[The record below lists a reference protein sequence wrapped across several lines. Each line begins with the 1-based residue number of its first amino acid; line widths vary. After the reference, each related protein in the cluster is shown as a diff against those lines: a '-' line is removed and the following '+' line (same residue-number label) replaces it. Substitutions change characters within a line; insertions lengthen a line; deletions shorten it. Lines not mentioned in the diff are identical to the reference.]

1 MGGCPEGYPIGSHA
15 LLQDPHSCTAAVAR
29 LRGQGTGIKEGD
41 QGPKASLTSSPKVT
55 DMTLR
60 ESPPGAVMRVT
71 GVRLAPAAAFRLN
84 EMGIRLG
91 TLAHITQQAAFGGR
105 VVAVAGSRFALDGGT
120 AGLIDVE
127 HVNRRG

>member
-1 MGGCPEGYPIGSHA
+1 
-15 LLQDPHSCTAAVAR
+15 
-29 LRGQGTGIKEGD
+29 
-41 QGPKASLTSSPKVT
+41 
-55 DMTLR
+55 MTLR
-60 ESPPGAVMRVT
+60 ESPPGAELRVT